1 MCGRFVIDAVLS
13 RRVSARLGIAFAA
26 PANADVCP
34 TQTVATL
41 ADPGNGLRQLDML
54 WGIRPE
60 WAKRPLINARVETAA
75 EKHTFA
81 ASFARRRCLVP
92 CSGWYEWRDE
102 GGPVKQKYLFSHVA
116 GEPLYMAGLWF
127 RAGPGQSA
135 PGMVILTIH
144 PNPRCGQYHD
154 RMPLLVPPDAIDYWL
169 HAAAAQLDPLLVPP
183 PEEAIVVSPC

>member
-41 ADPGNGLRQLDML
+41 ADPGNGLGQLDML

-75 EKHTFA
+75 ENVITSYSIHYTKLYDVMVDGWALHQIERDMTIRIA
-81 ASFARRRCLVP
+81 AVTQQP
-92 CSGWYEWRDE
+92 
-102 GGPVKQKYLFSHVA
+102 
-116 GEPLYMAGLWF
+116 
-127 RAGPGQSA
+127 
-135 PGMVILTIH
+135 
-144 PNPRCGQYHD
+144 
-154 RMPLLVPPDAIDYWL
+154 
-169 HAAAAQLDPLLVPP
+169 
-183 PEEAIVVSPC
+183 